1 MRSLRCKLIISIAAL
16 LLLSTGTLSVV
27 FNYSIEGI
35 FEKYAYYQREQKV
48 KQIIEQINAQY
59 MPDSASYNLD
69 GIEVIGNAALQ
80 SGIIVHIQTINKE
93 LDWDISTHR
102 SQECKLMLQHT
113 EENMHNRYPDFQGGA
128 GTRKA

>member
-48 KQIIEQINAQY
+48 KQIIEQLNAQY

-93 LDWDISTHR
+93 LDWDRI
-102 SQECKLMLQHT
+102 
-113 EENMHNRYPDFQGGA
+113 
-128 GTRKA
+128 